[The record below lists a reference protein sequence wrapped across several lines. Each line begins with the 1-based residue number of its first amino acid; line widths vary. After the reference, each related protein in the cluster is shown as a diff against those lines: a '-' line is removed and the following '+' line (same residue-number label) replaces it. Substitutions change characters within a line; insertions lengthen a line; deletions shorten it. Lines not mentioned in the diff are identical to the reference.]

1 VTGNPVAD
9 SRPTD
14 NPVVRRLQLLTT
26 GWGYNFYDD
35 RNQARADDLLIRHK
49 VCHRLGE
56 AARSL
61 SALEV
66 AYRQGYIPPA
76 TREEPFPPAEAM
88 ERLRAI
94 GRLKAQVQDL
104 SVRLRGAAV
113 PTQDKVWFR
122 LRQERTLLLQLLSYD
137 EGMIAGADRIA
148 ELARDLTP
156 ERWDADAPGCAA
168 GFDEPLQEIGEAL
181 RARSDLLL
189 MPTL

>member
-1 VTGNPVAD
+1 VAD

-26 GWGYNFYDD
+26 GWGYNYYDD
-35 RNQARADDLLIRHK
+35 GNQARADDLLIRHK

-66 AYRQGYIPPA
+66 AYRQRYVPSA
-76 TREEPFPPAEAM
+76 TREEPFPPAEVM

-104 SVRLRGAAV
+104 SVRLRGASA

-122 LRQERTLLLQLLSYD
+122 LREERTLLLQLLSYD

-148 ELARDLTP
+148 DLTRGLTP
-156 ERWDADAPGCAA
+156 ERWEADPSGCAA
-168 GFDEPLQEIGEAL
+168 SFDESLQEIVEGL